1 MIVKN
6 FNITELELT
15 YFIGINRIKIN
26 ANVYTI
32 DQLFELSDKIQ
43 NKYSDS
49 ILQFFNENYILNT
62 EHIFNA
68 CYFSLKAFHYKK
80 NISNK
85 KEIEFLLY
93 LATKRQIKSAI
104 NDVGINNSNIQ
115 NGIVNYCIV
124 SYVDNVSVINNAI
137 KEALNANEIK
147 FTLTQENAD
156 KFKIIK
162 EHFEISDEQI
172 KIILNSYG
180 IKKDI
185 EVLLKE
191 NIHSLYSVLNE
202 LICEKMALLSLEKI
216 AID

>member
-1 MIVKN
+1 MIKKN

-15 YFIGINRIKIN
+15 YFVGINRVKIN
-26 ANVYTI
+26 ANAYTI
-32 DQLFELSDKIQ
+32 DQLFELSEKIQ

-80 NISNK
+80 SISNK
-85 KEIEFLLY
+85 KELELLLY

-104 NDVGINNSNIQ
+104 NDVGINESNIQ
-115 NGIVNYCIV
+115 NDVVNYCIV
-124 SYVDNVSVINNAI
+124 SYEDNVSIIDNAI
-137 KEALNANEIK
+137 KEALNAIDIK
-147 FTLTQENAD
+147 FSFTQENAD
-156 KFKIIK
+156 KLKTIK
-162 EHFEISDEQI
+162 EYFEISDDQI
-172 KIILNSYG
+172 KVILNSYG

-191 NIHSLYSVLNE
+191 NIHYLYSALNE
-202 LICEKMALLSLEKI
+202 LICEKMALLSLERATI
-216 AID
+216 A